1 MKRLILLIA
10 AATALIGCN
19 SNQKIQ
25 DVPKTETVAVT
36 RWSDKTELFMEHPPL
51 VAGEK
56 ARFAVHFTN
65 LANFKPLTAG
75 RVTVELRDGSSSEK
89 FATAGPSRPGIFG
102 VDVLP
107 AKAGTYTMVVTLESA
122 DLKDSHD
129 AGPVA
134 VFPDGKQ
141 AASAQGENPQEETL
155 AFLKEQQWSLD
166 FATAVVT
173 EKPVRESIRVPAEVR
188 PRTGGEAQITAPV
201 SGRLSVTSSVP
212 PTGTQVS
219 KGQIVARIIPRTSM
233 PADRAGIE
241 SALTEASAQLEIAR
255 KDRERAER
263 LLAARA
269 VPEKRLDEAKA
280 AETTAEAKLKSA
292 QARSAQHEASRS
304 AEGEGAGDSAFLL
317 RSPIA
322 GVIAEAHATPG
333 AGVEEGQSLFRIVA
347 VDTVYVAASVPEAE
361 AALLRHVSSAEVEV
375 PGIDRPLNVGKP
387 ISVGQV
393 VDPATRTIAVVF
405 QLVNHEHAVAVGQTA
420 FLRLFTSEAKLS
432 PTIPG
437 SAVVDDAGRPVVFV
451 QRSGEAFARR
461 PVRLGNQQD
470 GWIQVLEGV
479 KPGDRV
485 VSRGAYL
492 VRLSAMSSSIPAH
505 GHVH

>member
-1 MKRLILLIA
+1 VKKLILLIA
-10 AATALIGCN
+10 ALAALIGCN
-19 SNQKIQ
+19 SNEKKQEAAK
-25 DVPKTETVAVT
+25 PETVAVT
-36 RWSDKTELFMEHPPL
+36 RWSDRTELFMEHPLL
-51 VAGEK
+51 VAGAK
-56 ARFAVHFTN
+56 ARFAVHLTN
-65 LANFKPLTAG
+65 LVNFKPLASG

-89 FATAGPSRPGIFG
+89 FTTSGPSKPGIFG
-102 VDVLP
+102 VDVAP
-107 AKAGTYTMVVTLESA
+107 TKPGTYTMVVTFEAS
-122 DLKDSHD
+122 DLKDSHN
-129 AGPVA
+129 AGSVT
-134 VFPDGKQ
+134 VYTNEKQ
-141 AASAQGENPQEETL
+141 ASEIQPEKSQEETL

-166 FATAVVT
+166 FATAVVS
-173 EKPVRESIRVPAEVR
+173 EKPIRESMRVPAEIR

-201 SGRLSVTSSVP
+201 SGRLSGTSSVP
-212 PTGTQVS
+212 PVGTRVA
-219 KGQIVARIIPRTSM
+219 KGQIVARIIPRTTM
-233 PADRAGIE
+233 PADRAVID
-241 SALTEASAQLEIAR
+241 SALTEAKAELEIAR

-263 LLAARA
+263 LLSVRA
-269 VPEKRLDEAKA
+269 VPEKRVDEARA

-292 QARSAQHEASRS
+292 QARMSQHEASRS
-304 AEGEGAGDSAFLL
+304 SDGDGTGDSAFLL
-317 RSPIA
+317 RSPIS
-322 GVIAEAHATPG
+322 GVISEAHATPG

-361 AALLRHVSSAEVEV
+361 AARLKHVSSAEVEV

-393 VDPATRTIAVVF
+393 VDPATRTIAVVY
-405 QLVNHEHAVAVGQTA
+405 QLENREHAVSVGQSA

-432 PTIPG
+432 PSVPE

-451 QRSGEAFARR
+451 QRAGESFARR

-470 GWIQVLEGV
+470 GLVQVLEGV

-485 VSRGAYL
+485 VTRGAYL

>member
-1 MKRLILLIA
+1 VKKSLLIFVA
-10 AATALIGCN
+10 LALIGC
-19 SNQKIQ
+19 SSKEKKQEPAK
-25 DVPKTETVAVT
+25 PEPVAVT
-36 RWSDKTELFMEHPPL
+36 RWSEKTELFMEHPPL

-56 ARFAVHFTN
+56 ARFAVHFTK
-65 LANFKPLTAG
+65 LADFKPLASG

-89 FATAGPSRPGIFG
+89 FATPGPSKPGIFG

-107 AKAGTYTMVVTLESA
+107 AKAGTYTMVVTLEASA
-122 DLKDSHD
+122 LKDSHD
-129 AGPVA
+129 AGPVT
-134 VFPDGKQ
+134 VYSSEQQ
-141 AASAQGENPQEETL
+141 AASVQPEKPQEETL

-166 FATAVVT
+166 VVVA
-173 EKPVRESIRVPAEVR
+173 ERSVRESIRVPAEIR

-201 SGRLSVTSSVP
+201 SGRLSVTASVSP
-212 PTGTQVS
+212 VGTHVS
-219 KGQIVARIIPRTSM
+219 KGQIVARITPRTTM
-233 PADRAGIE
+233 AADRAGIE
-241 SALTEASAQLEIAR
+241 SALTETKAELELAK

-263 LLAARA
+263 LLAVRA
-269 VPEKRLDEAKA
+269 VPEKRLDEARA

-292 QARSAQHEASRS
+292 QARFAQHEASRS
-304 AEGEGAGDSAFLL
+304 SDGDGMADSAFLL
-317 RSPIA
+317 RSPIS

-361 AALLRHVSSAEVEV
+361 AARLKHVSSAEVEI
-375 PGIDRPLNVGKP
+375 PGIERPLNVGKP

-393 VDPATRTIAVVF
+393 VDPAARTIAVVY
-405 QLVNHEHAVAVGQTA
+405 QLDNREHAVAVGQSA
-420 FLRLFTSEAKLS
+420 FLRLFTSEAKMS
-432 PTIPG
+432 PTVPE

-451 QRSGEAFARR
+451 QRAGEAFARR
-461 PVRLGNQQD
+461 PVKLGNQQD
-470 GWIQVLEGV
+470 GLVQVLEGV

-485 VSRGAYL
+485 VTRGAYL